1 MFDRLEEE
9 FLWDGGE
16 DIWPK
21 YLGDDMVLLLDTMKF
36 VMMMET
42 TTGSSWLTGL
52 MPLKSLSVKVI
63 GGRLR
68 CSGLLKTLMSMSWMA
83 WR

>member
-21 YLGDDMVLLLDTMKF
+21 YLGDDMVLLL
-36 VMMMET
+36 
-42 TTGSSWLTGL
+42 GL
-52 MPLKSLSVKVI
+52 SDEKAEK
-63 GGRLR
+63 R
-68 CSGLLKTLMSMSWMA
+68 WDYEYNH
-83 WR
+83 